1 MWWRVCCEIFFFL
14 MVRRPP
20 RSTRNATLFPYTTRC
35 RSDRVRRVILT
46 AGGGPFRDAR
56 LDEMRRVTPEQ
67 AVAHPNWSMGAKI
80 SVDSATMMNKGL
92 ELIEAARLFPVRDRK
107 SVV

>member
-1 MWWRVCCEIFFFL
+1 MISFVLLL
-14 MVRRPP
+14 MCRRPP
-20 RSTRNATLFPYTTRC
+20 RTTRTDTLFPDTTLF
-35 RSDRVRRVILT
+35 RSRRVILT
-46 AGGGPFRDAR
+46 ASGGPFRDAR

-92 ELIEAARLFPVRDRK
+92 ELIEAARQIGRAHV
-107 SVV
+107 